1 MSRPPFRDLFGR
13 DRFGGKRSRSSSPDH
28 ARLTH
33 LIGAADRNN
42 LRRSFL
48 NQVPRGLPYDIKEM
62 IWKIWLNKDPPIPY
76 FPLYPNRTS

>member
-13 DRFGGKRSRSSSPDH
+13 DPFGGKRSRSSSPDH
-28 ARLTH
+28 ARIAYSTGRAH
-33 LIGAADRNN
+33 RNN

-48 NQVPRGLPYDIKEM
+48 NQIPRGLLPDIKEM
-62 IWKIWLNKDPPIPY
+62 IWKIWLNKHPRIPY